1 MDDLI
6 VNILKTR
13 RAHNSPQELKFV
25 GWLRDYITTNLKREV
40 VTLAEGCFAVLVG
53 KKPATLFSCHV
64 DTVHTA
70 SEHEQIICYDANFGH
85 IFLDKNHVYPQGQF
99 SPNCLGADDGAG
111 IYIMLRMIEA
121 GVDGGY
127 IFHRGEEKG
136 GLGAWAVLKEN
147 VEFLKKFKAC
157 VAFDRPNCDEVII
170 HQGGAVCASQGY
182 GKALADALNLGSGL
196 KYDTSTKGVFTD
208 SKIYRGIIPECVN
221 LGVGY
226 ENQHG
231 RDELLDWNHVLTL
244 LDAVKKVKWDKLPI
258 LRKPVDDTIRATS
271 NRDARFTGGRQY
283 PKFQQGRQ
291 QSLRPFGGGS
301 FASFPADE
309 DYSLPISFYRG
320 QQAKKEAEVDT
331 FFNEMSIAEIEE
343 CVGDTDAAN
352 AIVHLLC
359 EVEALKARNAKLQ
372 ELLGLT

>member
-1 MDDLI
+1 MDELI
-6 VNILKTR
+6 VSILKTR
-13 RAHNSPQELKFV
+13 RAHNSAQELKFV
-25 GWLRDYITTNLKREV
+25 GWLRSYLADNLKQEII
-40 VTLAEGCFAVLVG
+40 TLAEGCVAVVVG
-53 KKPATLFSCHV
+53 KKPTTLFSCHV

-70 SEHEQIICYDANFGH
+70 SEHEQVICYDSNFGH
-85 IFLDKNHVYPQGQF
+85 VFLDKNHVYPQGEF

-121 GVDGGY
+121 GVEGGY
-127 IFHRGEEKG
+127 IFHRGEERG
-136 GLGAWAVLKEN
+136 GVGAWAVLKEN

-170 HQGGAVCASQGY
+170 SQGGQPCASETY
-182 GKALADALNLGSGL
+182 GKALAEALNLGTGL
-196 KYDTSTKGVFTD
+196 KYATSTKGVFTD
-208 SKIYRGIIPECVN
+208 SKIYRGVIRECIN

-231 RDELLDWNHVLTL
+231 RDELLDWTHVLTL
-244 LDAVKKVKWDKLPI
+244 LDAVKKVKWDKLPFS
-258 LRKPVDDTIRATS
+258 RVPVDDSIRAAS
-271 NRDARFTGGRQY
+271 NRDMRSAGGRQY

-301 FASFPADE
+301 FASFPDDD
-309 DYSLPISFYRG
+309 DYTLPISFYRG
-320 QQAKKEAEVDT
+320 QKKVKEDT
-331 FFNEMSIAEIEE
+331 PATYFNDLSVAEIEE

-352 AIVHLLC
+352 AIVYLLC